1 MVKPQSLGTSYA
13 MFDTEIPGFVAK
25 PTDWRSTW
33 RCTDTQR
40 GDQSQSQVVKE
51 ILHTQIFERL
61 YGTLCNSLAALS
73 NSACLTDNPPFRLTD
88 NPPVPNLVL
97 LVQFSRNEFA
107 ETAVLTL
114 TKQSECFRASWQ

>member
-25 PTDWRSTW
+25 PTGWRSTW
-33 RCTDTQR
+33 RCTDTLR

-61 YGTLCNSLAALS
+61 YDTLCTSLAALS
-73 NSACLTDNPPFRLTD
+73 NSACLTDNR
-88 NPPVPNLVL
+88 PVPNLVL
-97 LVQFSRNEFA
+97 RVQFSRSEFA

-114 TKQSECFRASWQ
+114 TKESECFRASWPEIDDAD